1 MANTIGGYGN
11 NLANIAMGTG
21 ANYNPN
27 STGQT
32 SQVTGMLGSAG
43 QSAVAGG
50 IAGALP
56 SGGGAGAGA
65 LAALGLSSD
74 VRLKENIKRVG
85 TTPNGHNWYN
95 WDWNE
100 KGQSIAK
107 DQPSYGVLAQE
118 VAEID
123 PSAIIIGDDGYLRVD
138 YSKV

>member
-1 MANTIGGYGN
+1 
-11 NLANIAMGTG
+11 
-21 ANYNPN
+21 
-27 STGQT
+27 
-32 SQVTGMLGSAG
+32 MLGSAG